1 MKIFYSWQSDIENK
15 FNRNFIKDCLELAI
29 KQLNQELEIE
39 DALRLDHDT
48 KDVEGSPDIANTILK
63 KIEGSD
69 IFIGDITFITKS
81 KNEKHCPNP
90 NVLIELGYA
99 LNSLG
104 DNRVINIMNSS
115 FGSPDKNLPFDLAH
129 KRWPIVYS
137 LSDDNY
143 ADKSSVKSKL
153 IASIKSALYP
163 FIGKPKTTTPVF
175 SSPAEKVK
183 HRETLRKEFER
194 ELRETRAKKL
204 RSDVIIR
211 DVDRVDGY
219 PNTSEEET
227 GISPWFR
234 LGMLETY
241 TKGVK
246 VLLRI
251 GNLTQTDGGLRYT
264 DHKAGEKGD
273 IKAFL
278 IGEIPFDSIVAV
290 NWEGDEYYYF
300 PHIYCHFN
308 HEGEPYERL
317 IFCEEVDMGSGHTYY
332 KEIAEYAEIQK
343 VSKDSGLE
351 YFA

>member
-1 MKIFYSWQSDIENK
+1 LKIFYSWQNDINNK
-15 FNRNFIKDCLELAI
+15 FNRNFIKDCLEQAI
-29 KQLNQELEIE
+29 KQLNQGLEIE

-48 KDVEGSPDIANTILK
+48 KGMEGSPDIANTILK
-63 KIEGSD
+63 KIEQCD
-69 IFIGDITFITKS
+69 IFIGDITFIAKS
-81 KNEKHCPNP
+81 ETEKYCPNP

-104 DNRVINIMNSS
+104 DGRVINIMNSS
-115 FGSPDKNLPFDLAH
+115 FGAPDKNLPFDLAH

-137 LSDDNY
+137 LNEDNNTNK
-143 ADKSSVKSKL
+143 ANIKNELV
-153 IASIKSALYP
+153 ASIKAALYP
-163 FIGKPKTTTPVF
+163 YIGKPKSSTPVF
-175 SSPAEKVK
+175 ANPAEKVK
-183 HRETLRKEFER
+183 HRETLRKEFEK
-194 ELRETRAKKL
+194 EFSEIRAKNL

-227 GISPWFR
+227 GISAWFR

-241 TKGVK
+241 TRGVK
-246 VLLRI
+246 VLLNI
-251 GNLTQTDGGLRYT
+251 GMLTETDIGLRYT
-264 DHKAGEKGD
+264 NHKAGEKGD

-278 IGEIPFDSIVAV
+278 IGEIPYDSIVSV

-300 PHIYCHFN
+300 PHIYCHFD
-308 HEGEPYERL
+308 HKGEPYKRL
-317 IFCEEVDMGSGHTYY
+317 ILCEKVDMGNGHAFY

-343 VSKDSGLE
+343 LSKESGIE